1 MRSLVQN
8 QIEDIKNTIFP
19 NTENIYRDLLNSI
32 TIQKNEN
39 IKLQKEI
46 TQLKKEAFNIDQIT

>member
-46 TQLKKEAFNIDQIT
+46 TQLKKEAFNIDQII